1 LSSPVLFKYLLT
13 SSFGEMPH
21 GILLNPVD
29 SFFIDFVSSE
39 NEVDTIKINGI
50 INKKGLNFSF
60 YMPPIEDE

>member
-1 LSSPVLFKYLLT
+1 
-13 SSFGEMPH
+13 MPH